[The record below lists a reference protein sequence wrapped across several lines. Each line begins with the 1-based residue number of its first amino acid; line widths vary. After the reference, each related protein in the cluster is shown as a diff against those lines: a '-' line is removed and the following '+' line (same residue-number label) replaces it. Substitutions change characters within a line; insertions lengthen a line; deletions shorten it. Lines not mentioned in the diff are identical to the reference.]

1 MPTMQSQNACN
12 VDMAPK
18 PIYLGEFEYGV
29 LLAILQIP
37 AAYAVPV
44 RAFLEERLT

>member
-1 MPTMQSQNACN
+1 MPT
-12 VDMAPK
+12 K

-37 AAYAVPV
+37 VAYAVPV
-44 RAFLEERLT
+44 RTFL